1 MTALRRVIVIVEQGR
16 VVGTQIIEESGPGAG
31 APAVT
36 ARLRAGPAQTLHE
49 LHVQVPSDLSKPGER
64 ERFHASLVEK
74 IAGKK

>member
-1 MTALRRVIVIVEQGR
+1 MTALRRVIVIIEQGR
-16 VVGTQIIEESGPGAG
+16 VVGTQIVEEGGLSAG
-31 APAVT
+31 ASAVT

-49 LHVQVPSDLSKPGER
+49 LHVQVPSDLSRPGER